1 MNNEQMENGYMDEE
15 MEKRVVDEKKG
26 KRLVDEEM
34 LKTVEEKRREYRKAS
49 ERFEAVTSFLS
60 RYSSGDSA
68 LNDDLKYLFRV
79 CGGQPIQDVIY
90 STLIYEIDIRITI
103 SGSSISASAALSMCL
118 RSRTVPYCGTLKTR
132 SYTAFRL

>member
-15 MEKRVVDEKKG
+15 ME

-90 STLIYEIDIRITI
+90 STLIYEIDIRDWASLSPEERDTLRHPFS
-103 SGSSISASAALSMCL
+103 SGVHHDPPGSNSPC
-118 RSRTVPYCGTLKTR
+118 P
-132 SYTAFRL
+132 